1 MEVLQKHNELD
12 CNRCSF
18 HGTDSK
24 SVQLH
29 MGTIHPEFCEEIDTG
44 GLGKLVFYQKSARLF
59 HCHRC
64 FFTSKMFSN
73 VYYHILGQHAAPDK
87 WMDKAKP
94 IIMPKTEQALSQG
107 FERNDSESMISE
119 DEKSE
124 EKFKLKDVKSEENDT
139 LTSWPENVQCQVTQD
154 NSDIEF
160 KSSSNSSIEKESAIF
175 PETKDSSC
183 DPESSSSSDNLS
195 TKKSVQGN
203 VGAEFSDV
211 ASSFS
216 KDIPEFSDE
225 DDEPALP
232 GGIPHFSD
240 DETIPQSKDAQESSD
255 EDVLPDHS
263 RGIEDISEDEMPLE
277 EKHVDNISE
286 DESAPAQSKP
296 EDSSDEEDMSAPV
309 KEMMEFSDDEEDNTA
324 LSKDDMDFSEEEEE
338 EVIDKRK
345 NVETTNASKIVM
357 DFSEEEEEEV
367 IDKRKNVETTNASKI
382 VMDFSEE
389 EEEEVIDKR
398 KNVETTNASKIVMD
412 FSEEEEEEVI
422 DKRKNVETT
431 NASKI
436 VMDFSEEDEATNVS
450 RNVMEFSEDEETTI
464 ATRNIMEFS
473 EEEETPGLS
482 KEIMEFSEDDDD
494 DDDAA
499 PAMSKSI
506 MEFSEE
512 EDCSPQSKNM
522 PKYLEGNSTPTQ
534 SKDFEYGEEADI
546 SVMKGSS
553 PFSEDECTSKGL
565 PRDFV
570 DKTKSLS
577 STAHLSGTSQF
588 SEYAGPPSWSKD
600 GLDTSDSGDVS
611 LSAPDALDTPDD
623 KDGFLKDEEILKHI
637 KRLKGKYQCM
647 LCDLKPLKRGPI
659 LHHLITKHNVPSPFI
674 CKTCGETFVV
684 ETHLKT
690 HLSSSHTKGL
700 YKCHRCNFQT
710 DHPRG
715 FKKHQT
721 HCDRCHKD
729 DTIKPVVSLQ
739 EGDHKE
745 YGL

>member
-1 MEVLQKHNELD
+1 MEVLQKRNDLD

-18 HGTDSK
+18 HGTDYK
-24 SVQLH
+24 SVQIH

-73 VYYHILGQHAAPDK
+73 VYYHILGQHAASDK
-87 WMDKAKP
+87 LLDKAKP
-94 IIMPKTEQALSQG
+94 VTEPKSEQALSQG
-107 FERNDSESMISE
+107 SERNDSESMVSE

-139 LTSWPENVQCQVTQD
+139 LTSWPENVPCQVTQD

-160 KSSSNSSIEKESAIF
+160 KSSNSSSIEKERAIF

-195 TKKSVQGN
+195 TKKSAQGN
-203 VGAEFSDV
+203 IGADFSDV
-211 ASSFS
+211 ASSPS

-240 DETIPQSKDAQESSD
+240 DETVPQSKDAQESSE
-255 EDVLPDHS
+255 EDVLRDQS
-263 RGIEDISEDEMPLE
+263 RGIEDISEDEMPLT

-286 DESAPAQSKP
+286 VGSAPAQSKL
-296 EDSSDEEDMSAPV
+296 EESSEEEEMSAPV
-309 KEMMEFSDDEEDNTA
+309 KEMMEFSEDDDEEDNTA

-338 EVIDKRK
+338 AVKDR
-345 NVETTNASKIVM
+345 NVEA
-357 DFSEEEEEEV
+357 
-367 IDKRKNVETTNASKI
+367 
-382 VMDFSEE
+382 
-389 EEEEVIDKR
+389 
-398 KNVETTNASKIVMD
+398 
-412 FSEEEEEEVI
+412 
-422 DKRKNVETT
+422 T

-436 VMDFSEEDEATNVS
+436 VMDFSEEDEATNAS
-450 RNVMEFSEDEETTI
+450 KNVMEFSEEEETTN
-464 ATRNIMEFS
+464 ASRNIMEFS

-482 KEIMEFSEDDDD
+482 KEIMEFSEDE

-512 EDCSPQSKNM
+512 EDSSPQSKDM

-534 SKDFEYGEEADI
+534 SKDFEYGDAES
-546 SVMKGSS
+546 SVLKGSS
-553 PFSEDECTSKGL
+553 PFSEEESASVR
-565 PRDFV
+565 PRDLV
-570 DKTKSLS
+570 DKSKNS
-577 STAHLSGTSQF
+577 SVARLPGVARF
-588 SEYAGPPSWSKD
+588 SEYAGTPSWSKD

-611 LSAPDALDTPDD
+611 LSAPDTLDVSDD
-623 KDGFLKDEEILKHI
+623 RDGFLKDEEMLKHI
-637 KRLKGKYQCM
+637 KRLKGRFQCM
-647 LCDLKPLKRGPI
+647 LCDYRPLKRGPI
-659 LHHLITKHNVPSPFI
+659 MHHLITRHNVPSPFI

-684 ETHLKT
+684 ETHLKL
-690 HLSSSHTKGL
+690 HLASSHTKGL
-700 YKCHRCNFQT
+700 YKCGRCNFQT

-721 HCDRCHKD
+721 HCDRFHKD
-729 DTIKPVVSLQ
+729 DTSKPVVDLL
-739 EGDHKE
+739 EKDPEEH
-745 YGL
+745 